1 MFGHFDIQNFYCTLC
16 SRLPRNLFP
25 DVNSTV
31 QTTEFKF
38 VGRVKNVIMYYE
50 EFRKTNH
57 EIILRETYQKSK
69 SSHNH
74 FGIGIVQ
81 RT

>member
-1 MFGHFDIQNFYCTLC
+1 
-16 SRLPRNLFP
+16 
-25 DVNSTV
+25 V

-57 EIILRETYQKSK
+57 EIILRETDQKSK